1 MFKRI
6 LIANRGEIALRV
18 IRACRELGISPVCV
32 YSVAD
37 RDGPWIEQAD
47 EAVCIGPAASKESYL
62 RIERLI
68 AAAEVT
74 GADAIHP
81 GYGFLSENASFAG
94 VCRDCNITFIGPSPE
109 AMTLLGDK
117 VNCKRLARLS
127 GTPVFPG
134 TEGGIEDLEEAVKVA
149 NEIGYPV
156 IIKASAGGGG
166 RGMRVARS
174 EAELRENVDKA
185 RQEALAAFG
194 NGTVYVEKYLENAR
208 HFEVQTI
215 GDNHGNAV
223 HLFERDCS
231 SQRRHQKLV
240 EEAPSPGVDPV
251 KRMKVCESAAE
262 LIRSAKYCGAATVE
276 FLMDKKQDFY
286 MLEVNTR
293 VQVEH
298 PVTEMITGVDIV
310 QTQIRVAAGEPL
322 SIKQQ
327 DIKVNGH
334 AIEVRI
340 NAEDPDKNFMPQ
352 AGLIETFVAPGGP
365 GVRLDS
371 HARAGYRIPPNYD
384 SMIGKLIVHGPTRSA
399 AIARMRQALNEFKIG
414 PLRTTIALHKR
425 IMDNT
430 EFQNADFDIHW
441 VERWLKANASES
453 VQA

>member
-1 MFKRI
+1 M
-6 LIANRGEIALRV
+6 RV

-117 VNCKRLARLS
+117 VNCKRLARQS

-322 SIKQQ
+322 PMQQQ

-384 SMIGKLIVHGPTRSA
+384 SMIGKLIVHAPTRAA
-399 AIARMRQALNEFKIG
+399 AIARMRQALKEFKIG

-441 VERWLKANASES
+441 VERWLNSNANEVTTTSK
-453 VQA
+453 

>member
-18 IRACRELGISPVCV
+18 IRACRELGVSPVCV
-32 YSVAD
+32 YSLAD
-37 RDGPWIEQAD
+37 RGAPWIEQAD

-62 RIERLI
+62 RIERVI

-81 GYGFLSENASFAG
+81 GYGFLSENAHFAE
-94 VCRDCNITFIGPSPE
+94 VCRDCNISFIGPSPE
-109 AMTLLGDK
+109 AMNLLGDK
-117 VNCKRLARLS
+117 VNCKRMARQS

-174 EAELRENVDKA
+174 EAELRENVEKA
-185 RQEALAAFG
+185 RQEALASFG

-215 GDNHGNAV
+215 GDNHGHSV

-240 EEAPSPGVDPV
+240 EEAPSPGVDSA
-251 KRMKVCESAAE
+251 KRMKVCESAAA
-262 LIRSAKYCGAATVE
+262 LIRNAKYCGAATVE
-276 FLMDKKQDFY
+276 FLMDKHQDFY

-310 QTQIRVAAGEPL
+310 QMQIRVASGEPL
-322 SIKQQ
+322 PIRQQ
-327 DIKVNGH
+327 DIQVHGH

-352 AGLIETFVAPGGP
+352 AGLIETFSAPGGP

-371 HARAGYRIPPNYD
+371 HARAGYRIPSNYD
-384 SMIGKLIVHGPTRSA
+384 SMIGKLIVHGPTRDA

-425 IMDNT
+425 IMDSP
-430 EFQNADFDIHW
+430 EFQDANFDIHW
-441 VERWLKANASES
+441 VERWLKSKETAAVSK
-453 VQA
+453 